1 MTFVAISFNGIFTFA
16 TPIYAFIIIPLL
28 EVVLKDYNRV
38 YTETEKEKRL
48 MNRIFDRLLYLNI
61 PFVFFLLAYIIVPGL
76 LFILSYSNFNII
88 QQHYPATKDLFIIL
102 PIACYFYFFFLSK
115 KVLQAIKID

>member
-1 MTFVAISFNGIFTFA
+1 MEAACIALVFSILLGLINGSYLGLSHYSFKPT
-16 TPIYAFIIIPLL
+16 
-28 EVVLKDYNRV
+28 LKD
-38 YTETEKEKRL
+38 
-48 MNRIFDRLLYLNI
+48 IWH
-61 PFVFFLLAYIIVPGL
+61 VFFLLAYIIVPGL